1 MKEREWC
8 DDLRLQ
14 GAVKRGAL
22 LMSGHKTQHRPES
35 RKKEYH
41 DHVLLSHKKMETQAK
56 KISHFPVS
64 PVMTSNNKSPKHTHT
79 RHLTAIEASSPDHNT
94 ASPYHSHQDIPCRL
108 APCQSNTPQSHTKPS
123 ARSQTSIATMAMTGM
138 NSVRAR
144 TLIELLRRPPRR
156 RKRRRSE
163 QNKTLPK

>member
-1 MKEREWC
+1 
-8 DDLRLQ
+8 
-14 GAVKRGAL
+14 
-22 LMSGHKTQHRPES
+22 MSGHKTQHRPES

-41 DHVLLSHKKMETQAK
+41 DHVLLSHKKMDTQIK

-123 ARSQTSIATMAMTGM
+123 ARSQTSLAMTGM

-156 RKRRRSE
+156 RKRRRSK
-163 QNKTLPK
+163 QNKKMPK